1 MTPEKIRE
9 LLADPPAEIKFD
21 EELVAALR
29 YYQTSEEVTFIADC
43 WLVKEE
49 KELCFF

>member
-9 LLADPPAEIKFD
+9 LLADPPAEIIFD

-29 YYQTSEEVTFIADC
+29 YYQTNEEVTFISE
-43 WLVKEE
+43 LQEG
-49 KELCFF
+49 KELCFS